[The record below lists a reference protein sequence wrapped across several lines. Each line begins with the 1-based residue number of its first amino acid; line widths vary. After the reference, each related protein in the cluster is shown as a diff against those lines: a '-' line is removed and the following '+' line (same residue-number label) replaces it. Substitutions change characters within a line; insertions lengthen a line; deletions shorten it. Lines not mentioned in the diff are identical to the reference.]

1 MTKENWT
8 IEIKPKKK
16 WLDIDLKGIWRY
28 RDLYYMYVKRDIVT
42 VYKQTI
48 LGPLWFLIQPIFTT
62 VMYMF
67 IFGGLAGIST
77 DGVPQ
82 PLFYM
87 AGIMLWNYFSSA
99 FNVSSNVFTANA
111 GVFGKVYLPRLGAVV
126 RHHLQPDQVRNTIVV
141 VHCHVSLFLCERSFT
156 ACQCRPAVVSVP
168 DIPNRI
174 PCHVVGVDRIGADHQ
189 IP

>member
-1 MTKENWT
+1 MLLKKQDLKKMTKENWT

-67 IFGGLAGIST
+67 IFGGLAIYIT
-77 DGVPQ
+77 
-82 PLFYM
+82 
-87 AGIMLWNYFSSA
+87 
-99 FNVSSNVFTANA
+99 VSSIYNI
-111 GVFGKVYLPRLGAVV
+111 GKRDGQRLQIEHIRQLPLHGNDTTQSINPLNRPQYG
-126 RHHLQPDQVRNTIVV
+126 
-141 VHCHVSLFLCERSFT
+141 RST
-156 ACQCRPAVVSVP
+156 EE
-168 DIPNRI
+168 
-174 PCHVVGVDRIGADHQ
+174 
-189 IP
+189 

>member
-42 VYKQTI
+42 VYKQLFWVLSGSSSNRSSLRDVYVHI
-48 LGPLWFLIQPIFTT
+48 
-62 VMYMF
+62 
-67 IFGGLAGIST
+67 GGLAGIST

-99 FNVSSNVFTANA
+99 FNVSSNVF
-111 GVFGKVYLPRLGAVV
+111 RLM
-126 RHHLQPDQVRNTIVV
+126 R
-141 VHCHVSLFLCERSFT
+141 
-156 ACQCRPAVVSVP
+156 ACSAKSTSPVWSCRCPASP
-168 DIPNRI
+168 PT
-174 PCHVVGVDRIGADHQ
+174 
-189 IP
+189 

>member
-87 AGIMLWNYFSSA
+87 AGIMLWNS
-99 FNVSSNVFTANA
+99 VLQ
-111 GVFGKVYLPRLGAVV
+111 GYL
-126 RHHLQPDQVRNTIVV
+126 H
-141 VHCHVSLFLCERSFT
+141 
-156 ACQCRPAVVSVP
+156 SVP
-168 DIPNRI
+168 HRQSRLSRPTCGRFRGESC
-174 PCHVVGVDRIGADHQ
+174 P
-189 IP
+189 

>member
-8 IEIKPKKK
+8 IEIKAKEK

-111 GVFGKVYLPRLGAVV
+111 GVFGKSTSPSSRAVV
-126 RHHLQPDQVRNTIVV
+126 RHHLQPNQVRNTIVV
-141 VHCHVSLFLCERSFT
+141 VHCHVSLFFM
-156 ACQCRPAVVSVP
+156 
-168 DIPNRI
+168 
-174 PCHVVGVDRIGADHQ
+174 
-189 IP
+189 

>member
-67 IFGGLAGIST
+67 IFGGLAGKI
-77 DGVPQ
+77 GR
-82 PLFYM
+82 
-87 AGIMLWNYFSSA
+87 A
-99 FNVSSNVFTANA
+99 
-111 GVFGKVYLPRLGAVV
+111 
-126 RHHLQPDQVRNTIVV
+126 
-141 VHCHVSLFLCERSFT
+141 HV
-156 ACQCRPAVVSVP
+156 
-168 DIPNRI
+168 
-174 PCHVVGVDRIGADHQ
+174 
-189 IP
+189 

>member
-77 DGVPQ
+77 DGVP
-82 PLFYM
+82 P
-87 AGIMLWNYFSSA
+87 
-99 FNVSSNVFTANA
+99 VSYTHLT
-111 GVFGKVYLPRLGAVV
+111 LP
-126 RHHLQPDQVRNTIVV
+126 T
-141 VHCHVSLFLCERSFT
+141 T
-156 ACQCRPAVVSVP
+156 
-168 DIPNRI
+168 
-174 PCHVVGVDRIGADHQ
+174 
-189 IP
+189 

>member
-111 GVFGKVYLPRLGAVV
+111 GVFGKVYFPRLVV
-126 RHHLQPDQVRNTIVV
+126 PLSGITSNLIKFGIQLL
-141 VHCHVSLFLCERSFT
+141 LFIAMYLYFY
-156 ACQCRPAVVSVP
+156 V
-168 DIPNRI
+168 
-174 PCHVVGVDRIGADHQ
+174 
-189 IP
+189 

>member
-62 VMYMF
+62 VPGRYLDGRSTTAF
-67 IFGGLAGIST
+67 ILHGRYHA
-77 DGVPQ
+77 VE
-82 PLFYM
+82 LFQFRVQR
-87 AGIMLWNYFSSA
+87 I
-99 FNVSSNVFTANA
+99 
-111 GVFGKVYLPRLGAVV
+111 
-126 RHHLQPDQVRNTIVV
+126 LQC
-141 VHCHVSLFLCERSFT
+141 VH
-156 ACQCRPAVVSVP
+156 
-168 DIPNRI
+168 
-174 PCHVVGVDRIGADHQ
+174 G
-189 IP
+189 

>member
-67 IFGGLAGIST
+67 IFGGLAG
-77 DGVPQ
+77 
-82 PLFYM
+82 
-87 AGIMLWNYFSSA
+87 
-99 FNVSSNVFTANA
+99 
-111 GVFGKVYLPRLGAVV
+111 
-126 RHHLQPDQVRNTIVV
+126 H
-141 VHCHVSLFLCERSFT
+141 
-156 ACQCRPAVVSVP
+156 
-168 DIPNRI
+168 RI
-174 PCHVVGVDRIGADHQ
+174 
-189 IP
+189 